1 METDRREATPM
12 NRDPQA
18 WARLGRALK
27 SAREHRG
34 LSQAELATAA
44 DVSARSVQDA
54 EGGKVP
60 KARVPYTLA
69 RVAEALGW
77 PAGAVDSVLD
87 GGPIPGGWEDVP
99 ALAASDVET
108 ILSQAMVRATNNVTA
123 AEIRAATKIAVD
135 ELRRRGVVPEAHE
148 SDDDSGSANF

>member
-1 METDRREATPM
+1 M

-34 LSQAELATAA
+34 LSQAELAAA
-44 DVSARSVQDA
+44 AEVSAKSVQDA

-60 KARVPYTLA
+60 KARMPYTLS

-77 PAGAVDSVLD
+77 PAGSVESVLE
-87 GGPIPGGWEDVP
+87 GGPIPGGWQDVP
-99 ALAASDVET
+99 ASIAPGDVET

-123 AEIRAATKIAVD
+123 AEIRAATKIALD
-135 ELRRRGVVPEAHE
+135 ELRRRGVVTE
-148 SDDDSGSANF
+148 SDEPGDSGSANF